1 MHDVGVRRGP
11 AASKKNSSVLHEW
24 SGTFIRGWREGADL
38 WLDERRA
45 FCGSPRRTEVEQ
57 MKGNTIKLITL
68 SLIAVA
74 LSTTAALAQ
83 RECAGLAFCGGGGY
97 GWTPSP
103 PYRGIATP
111 PAEAY
116 SVPAKA

>member
-45 FCGSPRRTEVEQ
+45 FP
-57 MKGNTIKLITL
+57 
-68 SLIAVA
+68 
-74 LSTTAALAQ
+74 AALDE
-83 RECAGLAFCGGGGY
+83 RK
-97 GWTPSP
+97 WS
-103 PYRGIATP
+103 
-111 PAEAY
+111 
-116 SVPAKA
+116 K